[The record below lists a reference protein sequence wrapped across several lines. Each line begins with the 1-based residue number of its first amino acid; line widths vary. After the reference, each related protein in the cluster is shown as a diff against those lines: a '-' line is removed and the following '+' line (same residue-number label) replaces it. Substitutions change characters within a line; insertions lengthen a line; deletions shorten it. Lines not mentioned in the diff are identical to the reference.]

1 MQMALSMENT
11 MQVAYETVKYATG
24 YMNNINPMWVW

>member
-1 MQMALSMENT
+1 MQNGTLMENT

-24 YMNNINPMWVW
+24 YMNNINPTWVW